1 MEEERRA
8 RLVQNI
14 KFKLLN
20 LCQHDMCIIMMAY
33 QFMVYLHI
41 VNLLR
46 SRLTTGVESLIGTM
60 FTYYA
65 MRVKSCN
72 EDMMFQD
79 APNVEA

>member
-1 MEEERRA
+1 
-8 RLVQNI
+8 
-14 KFKLLN
+14 
-20 LCQHDMCIIMMAY
+20 MAY
-33 QFMVYLHI
+33 QFMVYLNI
-41 VNLLR
+41 VNLFR

-79 APNVEA
+79 AQNVEAHKYMEYWVKEGTDLKKQQYP